1 VSRNK
6 ALAVSAGAALG
17 GLAILL
23 VAHLIARHPVFIRG
37 AVLTSDRDPA
47 KELPIGGAE
56 IALLGGEPA
65 GAVRS
70 DASGLFVIPIPLQQR
85 MRPGLKVTLRVEHPD
100 YQPLV
105 LRDVAWDRL
114 CIAHLTP
121 VVPGATAAA
130 VEPGVRVANVV
141 ANYSITTS
149 VVVNVGSAVKTFQV
163 INTGNVPCKGRSPC
177 SPDGKWKAAIGSAA
191 IDAGPNNEFRNA
203 RASCVA
209 GPCPFTKIDAK
220 TSNLASDSHT
230 IRVAALDWS
239 DTATFLLEA
248 EVYKAVVNDARRQ
261 SYPLIF
267 DRALTF
273 TLPSGAEGVSIEAEV
288 NGTTIVFPLGP
299 ALNLSWANCQLQVN
313 KDRTRVYRCEL
324 KPGYRFS

>member
-1 VSRNK
+1 VSRK
-6 ALAVSAGAALG
+6 KGFAWGAGVVLTG
-17 GLAILL
+17 VAILW
-23 VAHLIARHPVFIRG
+23 VTHLIVRNPVFIRG

-47 KELPIGGAE
+47 KELPIAGAE
-56 IALLGGEPA
+56 VGLLGGEHA
-65 GAVRS
+65 AWVRS
-70 DASGLFVIPIPLQQR
+70 DASGLFAIPIPLQQR
-85 MRPGLKVTLRVEHPD
+85 MRPGLKVTIHFQHPD

-121 VVPGATAAA
+121 VAPEARAQAA
-130 VEPGVRVANVV
+130 EPDVKIANVV
-141 ANYSITTS
+141 ANYSISTTA
-149 VVVNVGSAVKTFQV
+149 VVNVGSAVKTFQV
-163 INTGNVPCKGRSPC
+163 VNAGNVPCKGHSPC
-177 SPDGKWKAAIGSAA
+177 SPDGKWKAAVGSVV
-191 IDAGPNNEFRNA
+191 IDAGPDNEFRNA

-209 GPCPFTKIDAK
+209 GPCPFTKIDTK
-220 TSNLASDSHT
+220 TSDLAPDSRT

-248 EVYKAVVNDARRQ
+248 EVYKAVVNDVLRQ
-261 SYPLIF
+261 SYPVIF

-273 TLPSGAEGVSIEAEV
+273 TLPPGAEGASIEAEV
-288 NGTTIVFPLGP
+288 NGTAIVFPLGP

-324 KPGYRFS
+324 KRGYRFS